1 MVIESRCALPSL
13 KEFPSEIETIRMASL
28 AFGIQMLPLEIGRL
42 DPTCVVYLQGCF
54 VHPPK
59 CYRGGVDDAMKMYF
73 TRRCLKVFKGFVRLS
88 VLFRRARLRAVE
100 RLFRPGGGGCKRY
113 RENFKRSKYHRKS
126 NTALCVCIYVR
137 RRLKCHCLQEERKSL
152 LDGLAIEW
160 IISELDVTSRH

>member
-1 MVIESRCALPSL
+1 
-13 KEFPSEIETIRMASL
+13 MASL

-42 DPTCVVYLQGCF
+42 GPTCVVYLQGCF

-100 RLFRPGGGGCKRY
+100 RLFRPAEGGANDTERISKGPNTTESQIQHSVCVYICKK
-113 RENFKRSKYHRKS
+113 EAEMALPPGRKKV
-126 NTALCVCIYVR
+126 TTV
-137 RRLKCHCLQEERKSL
+137 